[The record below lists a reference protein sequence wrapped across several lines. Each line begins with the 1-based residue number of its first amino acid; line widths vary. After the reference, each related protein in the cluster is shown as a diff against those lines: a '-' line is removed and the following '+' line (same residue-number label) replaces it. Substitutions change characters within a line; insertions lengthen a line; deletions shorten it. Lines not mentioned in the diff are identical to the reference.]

1 MVKEPKVPVPP
12 TELPVKRTEALL
24 GKPDGFKFPKA
35 SLVVR
40 VTKVEAPELM
50 EVLAAVTML

>member
-12 TELPVKRTEALL
+12 TELPVKMTEELL

-35 SLVVR
+35 SLVVS